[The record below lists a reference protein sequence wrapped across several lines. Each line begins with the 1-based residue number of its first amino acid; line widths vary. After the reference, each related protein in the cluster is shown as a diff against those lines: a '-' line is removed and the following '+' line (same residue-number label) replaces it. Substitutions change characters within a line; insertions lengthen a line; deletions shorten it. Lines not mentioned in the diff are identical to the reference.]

1 MTLQTNYLMPYMIT
15 QINNEID
22 LLTHLRE
29 YERIANGQNQ
39 ETECMRSF
47 MLFWNQYPVGSVEI
61 VNEWIGFKTHHERQK
76 SSKKINKTS

>member
-1 MTLQTNYLMPYMIT
+1 MHYMTIL
-15 QINNEID
+15 INNEIE

-47 MLFWNQYPVGSVEI
+47 LLFWNQYPVGSVEI
-61 VNEWIGFKTHHERQK
+61 INEWIGFRFHHERQK
-76 SSKKINKTS
+76 SSKKINKIS

>member
-1 MTLQTNYLMPYMIT
+1 MTIL
-15 QINNEID
+15 INNEIE

-47 MLFWNQYPVGSVEI
+47 LLFWNQYPVNSVEI
-61 VNEWIGFKTHHERQK
+61 VNEWIGFRTHHERQK
-76 SSKKINKTS
+76 SSEKINKKS

>member
-1 MTLQTNYLMPYMIT
+1 MHYMTIL
-15 QINNEID
+15 INNEIE

-76 SSKKINKTS
+76 SSKKINKIS